1 MGEWYKPESW
11 AAGPVESGTGQ
22 DRLQGEMAP
31 DTVESSDKQMQIPEN
46 SHSSKNNIELD
57 SEDILKKKHLI
68 IFLQRWKEGYF
79 CSYSELE
86 ILAMNWWTIL
96 LTLKY
101 FIFFEYMNI
110 VSYLSIKT
118 YTKKTHNIF

>member
-11 AAGPVESGTGQ
+11 AAGPVESGTEQ

-57 SEDILKKKHLI
+57 SEDILKKNI
-68 IFLQRWKEGYF
+68 WSF
-79 CSYSELE
+79 SYRDEKRAVFVVIPELE
-86 ILAMNWWTIL
+86 ILALNWWTIL

-101 FIFFEYMNI
+101 F
-110 VSYLSIKT
+110 LT
-118 YTKKTHNIF
+118 